1 MKTFQTEG
9 TISCIFYSLLQ
20 SSNEIRGDLEM
31 YCSDRED
38 NPEEGPADPSL
49 EVVGVNH
56 QKKKICL
63 RCDSGMVVVVF
74 IILVLLTLLFG
85 MLSSVNNP
93 WCHLL
98 FPNGTVMY

>member
-1 MKTFQTEG
+1 MSDLLKYRRST
-9 TISCIFYSLLQ
+9 SVLCI
-20 SSNEIRGDLEM
+20 DTAPVEM
-31 YCSDRED
+31 FCPDRED
-38 NPEEGPADPSL
+38 NPEEGLADHRL
-49 EVVGVNH
+49 KVNH
-56 QKKKICL
+56 QNKKTRL